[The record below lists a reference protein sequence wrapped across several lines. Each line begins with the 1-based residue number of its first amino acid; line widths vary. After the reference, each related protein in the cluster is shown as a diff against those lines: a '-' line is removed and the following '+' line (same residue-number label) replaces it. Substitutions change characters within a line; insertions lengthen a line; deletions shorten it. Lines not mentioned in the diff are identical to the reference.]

1 MAKRKRAAAKEAVS
15 DADLILETTQEAT
28 LLDMIDRLLD
38 KGVVVNGDVVLG
50 VAGVDLVYL
59 RLATLLSAI
68 DRIFPARPARSAG
81 TIAGRAG
88 CGRRDMTRRT
98 RKTSRRSKGTKP
110 RKKSRSTPKKKPA
123 VIRWNP
129 DADDVQRSV
138 IKLVLTLIELIRK
151 LMERQAIR
159 RMDEKTMTEAE
170 TEAVGIAL
178 MEIER
183 TVREIGS
190 RFDLTPEDLNLDLG
204 SIKLL

>member
-1 MAKRKRAAAKEAVS
+1 MK
-15 DADLILETTQEAT
+15 
-28 LLDMIDRLLD
+28 
-38 KGVVVNGDVVLG
+38 
-50 VAGVDLVYL
+50 
-59 RLATLLSAI
+59 
-68 DRIFPARPARSAG
+68 
-81 TIAGRAG
+81 
-88 CGRRDMTRRT
+88 RRT
-98 RKTSRRSKGTKP
+98 RTPVARGKKKN
-110 RKKSRSTPKKKPA
+110 RKKARKPA

-138 IKLVLTLIELIRK
+138 IKLVLTLVELIRK

-183 TVREIGS
+183 TVRAIGS
-190 RFDLTPEDLNLDLG
+190 QFDLTPEDLNLDLG